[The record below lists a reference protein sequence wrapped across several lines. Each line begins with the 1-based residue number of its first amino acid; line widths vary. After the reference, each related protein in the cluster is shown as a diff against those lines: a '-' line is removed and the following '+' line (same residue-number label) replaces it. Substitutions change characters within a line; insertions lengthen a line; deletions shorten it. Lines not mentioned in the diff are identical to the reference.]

1 MSRGITDLGDLVTD
15 HRRRLD
21 ILSGEVSEVQQ
32 IQNENIDFSQK
43 TIRLVTD
50 LKVKD
55 DSDDIIA
62 EKRNVSVNDLGDEL
76 VAKILNN
83 ENISALESQ
92 TVPQTSTNSDQIDL
106 NGDLKITSTVDVD
119 DASNIDKINVRL
131 SSNDSIQTYD
141 VDISS

>member
-21 ILSGEVSEVQQ
+21 ILSGEVSEVQKL
-32 IQNENIDFSQK
+32 QNENIDFSQK

-50 LKVKD
+50 LKVRD
-55 DSDDIIA
+55 DDDNIVA
-62 EKRNVSVNDLGDEL
+62 EKTNVSVNDLGDEL
-76 VAKILNN
+76 IAKILNN
-83 ENISALESQ
+83 ENISALETQ
-92 TVPQTSTNSDQIDL
+92 TVPQTSTDSDQVNL